1 MTTNIVPIN
10 SDTSDLLDSWA
21 EAEMNGVEFP
31 VPFDDAW
38 AIAGYSKK
46 ANGKRALDELTDGV
60 DFCSQL
66 SKSNG
71 GRASRVF
78 SLTCDA
84 FKSFCL
90 MAKTDQGKLTRAY
103 FIDAEKKWKLTQKI
117 APQVASDV
125 EMMMLKIELAKLEA
139 QKEVAIAQTSQSD
152 LQLIQFRHYV
162 STALPEHQQQ
172 KVLGYSEVKTI
183 ETRDRLV
190 SNGVVVNDGSTINKT
205 ELCKKLG
212 FIAKSGAPDYKALN
226 LYLAKM
232 PEEAFETI
240 QYLKESPE
248 LKREWISEL
257 QHVIEDSPRQR
268 WLGE

>member
-1 MTTNIVPIN
+1 
-10 SDTSDLLDSWA
+10 
-21 EAEMNGVEFP
+21 
-31 VPFDDAW
+31 
-38 AIAGYSKK
+38 
-46 ANGKRALDELTDGV
+46 
-60 DFCSQL
+60 
-66 SKSNG
+66 
-71 GRASRVF
+71 
-78 SLTCDA
+78 
-84 FKSFCL
+84 
-90 MAKTDQGKLTRAY
+90 MAKTEQGKLTRAY
-103 FIDAEKKWKLTQKI
+103 FIDAENKWKLAQKI

-152 LQLIQFRHYV
+152 LQLIQFRHYI

-172 KVLGYSEVKTI
+172 KVLGYSEVKVV

-190 SNGVVVNDGSTINKT
+190 SNGVVINDGSTINKT

-212 FIAKSGAPDYKALN
+212 FIAKSGSPDYKALN

-248 LKREWISEL
+248 LKREWLPEL
-257 QHVIEDSPRQR
+257 QHVIEDSPRQG

>member
-31 VPFDDAW
+31 VPFDAAW
-38 AIAGYSKK
+38 QIAGYSRKSTGK
-46 ANGKRALDELTDGV
+46 AVLDELVEGK
-60 DFCSQL
+60 DFCSEMC
-66 SKSNG
+66 KSSG
-71 GRASRVF
+71 GRRSKIF

-90 MAKTDQGKLTRAY
+90 MAKTDEGRSIRAY

-117 APQVASDV
+117 APQVANDV

-152 LQLIQFRHYV
+152 LQLIQFRHYI

-172 KVLGYSEVKTI
+172 KVLGYSEVKII
-183 ETRDRLV
+183 ETRDRIV

-232 PEEAFETI
+232 PEQAFETI

-257 QHVIEDSPRQR
+257 QHVIEESPRQQ

>member
-10 SDTSDLLDSWA
+10 SDTSDLLDSWVQ
-21 EAEMNGVEFP
+21 AEMNGSEFP
-31 VPFDDAW
+31 VPLHEYW
-38 AIAGYSKK
+38 NIAGHKNK
-46 ANGKRALDELTDGV
+46 
-60 DFCSQL
+60 Q
-66 SKSNG
+66 
-71 GRASRVF
+71 
-78 SLTCDA
+78 DA
-84 FKSFCL
+84 FKLVESILERDLDFIGYTLRTNGRPKAAISLSVRGLEHFCMAAHTEQGKAVREL
-90 MAKTDQGKLTRAY
+90 YRQAMAK
-103 FIDAEKKWKLTQKI
+103 WKRTQKI
-117 APQVASDV
+117 APQVANDV

-152 LQLIQFRHYV
+152 LQLIQFRHYI

-172 KVLGYSEVKTI
+172 KVLGYSEVKI
-183 ETRDRLV
+183 VETRDRLV

>member
-1 MTTNIVPIN
+1 MNIVPIN

-21 EAEMNGVEFP
+21 KAELNGVEFP
-31 VPFDDAW
+31 VPFDAAW
-38 AIAGYSKK
+38 QIAGYSNK
-46 ANGKRALDELTDGV
+46 ANAKQSGLKGLKVNKHFSSQIMKNGQRGRSSELILLSVDG
-60 DFCSQL
+60 
-66 SKSNG
+66 
-71 GRASRVF
+71 
-78 SLTCDA
+78 
-84 FKSFCL
+84 FKHICL
-90 MAKTDQGKLTRAY
+90 MVDTPQGEAIRDY
-103 FIDAEKKWKLTQKI
+103 FIDAENKWKLAQKI

-152 LQLIQFRHYV
+152 LQLIQFRHYI

-172 KVLGYSEVKTI
+172 KVLGYSEVKVV

-190 SNGVVVNDGSTINKT
+190 SNGVVINDGSTINKT

-212 FIAKSGAPDYKALN
+212 FMAKSGAPDYKALN
-226 LYLAKM
+226 LHLAKM

-248 LKREWISEL
+248 LKREWIPEL